1 MAVPRV
7 PEPPLHIEVLGFDC
21 RACRKTHRLILAA
34 AERSGVPARID
45 EVSDPARIA
54 SLGVLRLPGVAVDGR
69 LVHQG
74 GVPDARIIAGWLAA

>member
-1 MAVPRV
+1 M
-7 PEPPLHIEVLGFDC
+7 
-21 RACRKTHRLILAA
+21 
-34 AERSGVPARID
+34 PARID
-45 EVSDPARIA
+45 KVSDPARIA